1 MSPNLIATLPQAAR
15 LTRLDPDEILWTVEE
30 NGRCDTDHFIVLPSD
45 DDGYFIVRPVSR

>member
-1 MSPNLIATLPQAAR
+1 LQRSRKPR
-15 LTRLDPDEILWTVEE
+15 GSLDSIPTKFFGPVEE